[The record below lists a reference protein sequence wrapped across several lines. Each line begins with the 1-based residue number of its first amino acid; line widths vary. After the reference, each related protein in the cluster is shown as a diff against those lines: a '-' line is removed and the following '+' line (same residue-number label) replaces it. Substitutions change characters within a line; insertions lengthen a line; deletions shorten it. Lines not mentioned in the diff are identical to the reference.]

1 MNRQEAQELLP
12 WFVAGTLSEDE
23 SRAVQAFIDSGEIS
37 ETELNE
43 LSLFADT
50 VRTQSEHEP
59 AYNPA
64 ILEKVMEQLDE
75 VPQNETSEPLIVQET
90 TVQEGLFEKLRKA
103 FQWDATPRMAKLA
116 IAGQF
121 AAVLALAVMIGSPD
135 STNTN
140 EPDGNQYR
148 TISGAAI
155 AADLLVGFAPG
166 TTETQMRELLM
177 DMDAQIT
184 AGPNSIGVYS
194 ISLPADADIAL
205 IQSELRQNSAIIY
218 VQPAATP

>member
-12 WFVAGTLSEDE
+12 WFVAGTLNEDE

-37 ETELNE
+37 NTELNE
-43 LSLFADT
+43 LTLFADT

-64 ILEKVMEQLDE
+64 ILNKVLDQLDE
-75 VPQNETSEPLIVQET
+75 VPQSEAPEPLIVQET
-90 TVQEGLFEKLRKA
+90 TAQEGLFEKLRKI

-135 STNTN
+135 STDTD
-140 EPDGNQYR
+140 ELGGNQYQ
-148 TISGAAI
+148 TVSGAAI

-166 TTETQMRELLM
+166 TSEAQMRELLM

-184 AGPNSIGVYS
+184 GGPNSIGIYS
-194 ISLPADADIAL
+194 ISLPAGVDVAQ
-205 IQSELRQNSAIIY
+205 IQTEFGQNSAIIY
-218 VQPAATP
+218 VQPAAAP